1 MDQNQGPIY
10 TRSKIFVCIFVDGTV
25 NVGGLKL
32 GLNIRLSSKRDGGMS
47 NLSWPDFDC
56 ERRYLSESGG

>member
-1 MDQNQGPIY
+1 MDQNRGPMY
-10 TRSKIFVCIFVDGTV
+10 TRSKILVCIFVDGTV
-25 NVGGLKL
+25 NVGGLNL

-56 ERRYLSESGG
+56 ELIYLLESGG